1 MVRPQFIEE
10 TLEAFTLD
18 MRFFLRNIISR
29 PVIPDNIL
37 IVAIDEKS
45 LREYGRWPWSR
56 FLMSELVEKIL
67 FSEPRVLFVDIFFSE
82 SENKAADEA
91 LGSIFRRS
99 KDKVVIATAFDVWI
113 KKKYISRKEIPEQVL
128 DSAILRV
135 EGLKEIKPIE
145 ADDVLASVPE
155 ISKDVITGHIYNH
168 PDYDGKLRWEI
179 LYLKYGDEIL
189 PSLSLQASRIAIGLE
204 MDKIEIFGN
213 KGVRLGEKVFIPTD
227 KRGRILVNYIG
238 REGSFRYISAS
249 DVLKGYVNKS
259 LFKDRIVL
267 LGTTAIAT
275 YDLKNTPF
283 SANMPGVEKN
293 ATVIENIVNKRI
305 LRKSHGYVE
314 IIFLILTSLIM
325 IFALPRLNALKG
337 AGVCLVLFLSYVST
351 VLFLFIYKGVWVNFV
366 YPATNIIV
374 VTIFVIVVKYFFEEK
389 KAREIRSIFSSY
401 VSPKIVE
408 ELINDPMKARLGGER
423 KVVTVLFSDIIGFT
437 SLSEE
442 RSPEEVVELLN
453 EYFSEMTNIIFKWDG
468 TLDKFVGD
476 EIMAFWGAPLD
487 QPNHA
492 ELAVRCAMNMIGS
505 LKKMQERWL
514 KENKVVLDC
523 GIGINTGEVVVGNI
537 GAEGKKMDYTLIGDN
552 VNIAARVEKLTRTY
566 NAKILITENTL
577 NCLRD
582 VLKDGRFGHCEFKSK
597 HAVKVKGKEKPI
609 ELYEVVPM
617 SH

>member
-577 NCLRD
+577 NYLRD

>member
-91 LGSIFRRS
+91 LGNIFRRS

-227 KRGRILVNYIG
+227 KRGRMLVNYIG

-259 LFKDRIVL
+259 LFKDKIVL

-389 KAREIRSIFSSY
+389 KAREIRGIFSSY

-577 NCLRD
+577 NYLRD

>member
-227 KRGRILVNYIG
+227 KRGRMLVNYIG